1 MKQNIPPFVN
11 LDTNKHDR
19 AKQEL
24 EDKSFTKIN
33 NINFID
39 YNNEEVINELYIGE
53 RNTENI
59 TINKLAYLDGIQEN
73 KVIRKDLFATL
84 KDYRDISLYSN
95 DETNEGIKIRMQREF
110 LLGENPRLYI
120 GNAITQ
126 ILKNVEKEFVLDEKT
141 QKFFTDATHED
152 ERKELIF
159 QLQKKQDK
167 ANLKLIKAFNTCDT
181 LLQVLAQ
188 AEAHNQDASSFKNTV
203 ETLLD
208 SRIHEVFKKELMSDD
223 VLNDEAKKDI
233 YNKIKFFDFENLNNL
248 SEDDYKKNR
257 KLLNNNI
264 CKVLTPFLNKEEIK
278 ISPKSKDDFQNILK
292 ELNNNIFSPLNIEA
306 KDDIYK
312 LIVNFDLKNI
322 NNYSK
327 EEYRESREN
336 LSSDIYKIFTP
347 FVDKEKYL
355 SDKEFKNIVEQE
367 IENII
372 DNLSEVNKFENALR
386 QQEIKIILEAENI
399 IDNLSEIK
407 KVNTDINKYTTF
419 VSQLNSKVKM
429 TNNFTSL
436 YQEFNDCYGI
446 YAKLQNINDSINSIS
461 DKNKEEIEKLK
472 DKYFVDSESELI
484 GKLELEKELLLRN
497 GNSKLSSIRNI
508 FIYENIDNVN
518 FIQDEN
524 VKKSLKK
531 FIDSN
536 DFDFNSTVSE
546 WYKHNVG
553 SHYLSGVVN
562 NNINNIFNSN
572 QSEYQYSNQ
581 EKAEITQI
589 VSKNI
594 SKMIQD
600 NVKELKKE
608 DGTFNA
614 SVANSIFNNFH
625 KKNYEDIINNFIIK
639 PKENDNSFIK
649 DFKEDLSKAP
659 KPNFKFNIDKSLQD
673 NIIDVMNFN
682 NLTENIQIK
691 STIGDSDE
699 IEKIANQTINN
710 SGLKDFAREIHD
722 FEMNI
727 DNARNGELKKD
738 LPLDEHIRNLAT
750 KKYDNLAN
758 SLLSHRVN
766 KLLFSQQTFNDFSLC
781 VKGASVKKTSM
792 ETKLGTLDGCVQ
804 KYTQKIE
811 QDSKELLSKVVQ
823 SQQGL
828 GALNPFAGFMEIV
841 AIYKQIEAKKIKKRT
856 EQIIA
861 QINTIAIEV
870 GSATTDL
877 ERRARV
883 YMVHAEDNANVY
895 MTAVHDKEKHMLS
908 SEFKQEYMAKA
919 IVDAIDYESLSKYGF
934 DYESFVKDTENL
946 IDNNLKMS
954 NIVLNGLKDL
964 DNESFKSSLNT
975 SKEILEEQGID
986 LNDINSYKDLE
997 NLQLNDNV
1005 LDKIAKKSS
1014 LDIKIESLSANLK
1027 LKDKKR
1033 KTIYKSDITT
1043 EQVRRLDAIQKKI
1056 VEFELNNEN
1065 KSLQEIIRD
1074 IRINPDN
1081 AIFNKFNN
1089 NIKYSEDDISK
1100 YLLKEWLDENQIG
1113 YEEFENTISK
1123 GYLDIENDKNKLIL
1137 KAVIENLEEQKEFLN
1152 KQEKSLIDKKQE
1164 FAELQNKFKHYDSY
1178 SKELGEDKDFIRYQ
1192 KLQNEIAEI
1201 ESSFSV
1207 HIRPE
1212 DRIQKT
1218 IDEVKSLFT
1227 SDKKP
1232 LEKRNILGN
1241 AINILSRSGHSV
1253 ENIQSLKNCLSAD
1266 TEYSKDNT
1274 SGDKSIIG
1282 FALGKKG
1289 YHLKINK
1296 ESKESKIRYQN
1307 DSLKK
1312 YFEKL
1317 DYRSDSELL
1326 KGTDE
1331 ENSITSLETWSNTL
1345 DSANDTLHNNQ
1356 SISNTNRDI
1365 ETVRETIQKSNNLYK
1380 QKSNTEYFVNKVKN
1394 IFN

>member
-1 MKQNIPPFVN
+1 MSQKIPDFVN
-11 LDTNKHDR
+11 LNADKHSR
-19 AKQEL
+19 RNLQFQETT
-24 EDKSFTKIN
+24 FTKIN
-33 NINFID
+33 NINFVD
-39 YNNEEVINELYIGE
+39 YNNEDVINEVYIGD

-59 TINKLAYLDGIQEN
+59 TINKLAYLDSIEEN

-95 DETNEGIKIRMQREF
+95 DETNEGIKIRMEKEF
-110 LLGENPRLYI
+110 LLNPRQYI
-120 GNAITQ
+120 GNAIGK
-126 ILKNVEKEFVLDEKT
+126 ILQNIEKDFILDDETKEMFSNAEKED
-141 QKFFTDATHED
+141 D
-152 ERKELIF
+152 RKELIF

-181 LLQVLAQ
+181 LLQILNQ
-188 AEAHNQDASSFKNTV
+188 AENHNKESNSFKITT

-208 SRIHEVFKKELMSDD
+208 SKINEVFNRELMNDD
-223 VLNDEAKKDI
+223 AIDYETKMDI
-233 YNKIKFFDFENLNNL
+233 YNQIKNFNFEDIKHLTKEEYENAREELNKNVCNL
-248 SEDDYKKNR
+248 
-257 KLLNNNI
+257 
-264 CKVLTPFLNKEEIK
+264 LTPFLNKEEL
-278 ISPKSKDDFQNILK
+278 NIL
-292 ELNNNIFSPLNIEA
+292 
-306 KDDIYK
+306 
-312 LIVNFDLKNI
+312 
-322 NNYSK
+322 NYSSK
-327 EEYRESREN
+327 EE
-336 LSSDIYKIFTP
+336 
-347 FVDKEKYL
+347 
-355 SDKEFKNIVEQE
+355 
-367 IENII
+367 
-372 DNLSEVNKFENALR
+372 FEEALR

-399 IDNLSEIK
+399 INNLSEIK
-407 KVNTDINKYTTF
+407 KVNTDINKYTLF

-446 YAKLQNINDSINSIS
+446 YAKLQTLNNSINSVA
-461 DKNKEEIEKLK
+461 DKDKEKIDLLK
-472 DKYFVDSESELI
+472 DKYFVDNESELI
-484 GKLELEKELLLRN
+484 NKLELEKELLLRN
-497 GNSKLSSIRNI
+497 GNSKLSTIKNI

-518 FIQDEN
+518 FIQDEK
-524 VKKSLKK
+524 VKKSLKN
-531 FIDSN
+531 FISSN

-553 SHYLSGVVN
+553 SHYLSGIVN
-562 NNINNIFNSN
+562 NNINDIFNSSK
-572 QSEYQYSNQ
+572 SEYQYTNEEKNQ
-581 EKAEITQI
+581 ITQI

-600 NVKELKKE
+600 NVIELKKE
-608 DGTFNA
+608 DGSFNA
-614 SVANSIFNNFH
+614 SVANNIYNNFH
-625 KKNYEDIINNFIIK
+625 KKNYEDIIDNFIMK
-639 PKENDNSFIK
+639 SKETDNSFVK
-649 DFKEDLSKAP
+649 DFKEDLRNSP
-659 KPNFKFNIDKSLQD
+659 KPSFKFGINKSLKD

-682 NLTENIQIK
+682 NLTENMQIK

-710 SGLKDFAREIHD
+710 SGLKDFAKEIHD
-722 FEMNI
+722 VDMNI

-750 KKYDNLAN
+750 KKYDNLVN
-758 SLLSHRVN
+758 NLLSHRLN

-781 VKGASVKKTSM
+781 VKGASVKKTNM

-811 QDSKELLSKVVQ
+811 QDSKELISKVIQ

-828 GALNPFAGFMEIV
+828 GALNPFAGLMEIV
-841 AIYKQIEAKKIKKRT
+841 ALYKQIEAKKIKKRT
-856 EQIIA
+856 EAIIH
-861 QINTIAIEV
+861 QINNIAIEV

-895 MTAVHDKEKHMLS
+895 MSAVHDKEKHMLS
-908 SEFKQEYMAKA
+908 NEFKQEYMAKA
-919 IVDAIDYESLSKYGF
+919 IVDAIDYESLSKYNF
-934 DYESFVKDTENL
+934 DYESFVKDTDNL

-964 DNESFKSSLNT
+964 NNEAFKELIND
-975 SKEILEEQGID
+975 SKNILEVQGID
-986 LNDINSYKDLE
+986 INKINDYSDLKDL
-997 NLQLNDNV
+997 NSDT
-1005 LDKIAKKSS
+1005 LDKIAKKSL

-1027 LKDKKR
+1027 LKDKAK

-1056 VEFELNNEN
+1056 VEFELRNTHY
-1065 KSLQEIIRD
+1065 SLSDIIRD
-1074 IRINPDN
+1074 IRSNPDN
-1081 AIFNKFNN
+1081 AIFNKYNN
-1089 NIKYSEDDISK
+1089 DIKYSEDDISK
-1100 YLLKEWLDENQIG
+1100 YLLKEWLDENKIG
-1113 YEEFENTISK
+1113 YEEFEKTVAK

-1137 KAVIENLEEQKEFLN
+1137 KAIIENLEEQKEFLKN
-1152 KQEKSLIDKKQE
+1152 QEKYLIDKKQE
-1164 FAELQNKFKHYDSY
+1164 FAILQNKFKHHDSY

-1212 DRIQKT
+1212 ERIQQT
-1218 IDEVKSLFT
+1218 IDEVKNLFN

-1253 ENIQSLKNCLSAD
+1253 ENIQALKNCLSAD

-1289 YHLKINK
+1289 YYLKINK

-1317 DYRSDSELL
+1317 DYGSDVELL

-1356 SISNTNRDI
+1356 GIANTNRDM

-1380 QKSNTEYFVNKVKN
+1380 DKNNTEHVLNTIKSM
-1394 IFN
+1394 FN